1 MKTDDIVIVGSGQ
14 SAAMAAHALREGGH
28 GGRIVMVGRERHR
41 PYERPPLSKAVLVA
55 AEEPRLDVLPDDAW
69 LRCNVELRSGAEAV
83 RLDTANRRLHLANGE
98 TLDYS
103 RCLLATGGEARAL
116 GCVPPGSRGVHY
128 LRTVDD
134 ARRLRAAL
142 LRRPQV
148 AILGGGFL
156 GLEIAH
162 SALAAGASVTVLESA
177 PSLLARFLPAEASAW
192 LESTLRNAGAQLL
205 LGTSVASAM
214 PLENGRIA
222 LVTGAGAR
230 IEVDEVVVAI
240 GLAPNDALARAAG
253 LAIAPSG
260 GVLVDANCRTSAAD
274 VFASGDCASQ
284 LRPGQSEPTR
294 MESWQN
300 ANEQARA
307 AAAAMLGAPSPAAPY
322 PWFWTDQGRHNLQM
336 LGLPAADLQYV
347 RRGEPAGG
355 KALWIGHRGGVPV
368 HGVALN
374 AGNDLR
380 AVRPLFERG
389 RPVPL
394 HDFHQDTLNLRAW
407 TRQSLA
413 DAQAVLQPS

>member
-1 MKTDDIVIVGSGQ
+1 MSTDDIVIVGSGQ
-14 SAAMAAHALREGGH
+14 SAAMAAQALREGGH

-55 AEEPRLDVLPDDAW
+55 AEEPRLEVLPDDAW
-69 LRCNVELRSGAEAV
+69 LRCNVELVSGVEAI
-83 RLDTANRRLHLANGE
+83 RLDPANRRLHLANGD
-98 TLDYS
+98 TLGYT

-116 GCVPPGSRGVHY
+116 ACLPPGSRGVHY
-128 LRTVDD
+128 LRSVDD
-134 ARRLRAAL
+134 ARRLRTAL
-142 LRRPQV
+142 LRRPRV

-192 LESTLRNAGAQLL
+192 VEATLRGQGAQLR
-205 LGTSVASAM
+205 LGTSTRSAM
-214 PLENGRIA
+214 PLENGGIV
-222 LVTGAGAR
+222 LVTGDGAR

-240 GLAPNDALARAAG
+240 GLAPNDALARQAG

-260 GVLVDANCRTSAAD
+260 GVLVDANCRTSAPD

-284 LRPGQSEPTR
+284 RRAGQAEPTR
-294 MESWQN
+294 LESWQN

-307 AAAAMLGAPSPAAPY
+307 AAAAMLGAAPPAAPY
-322 PWFWTDQGRHNLQM
+322 TWFWTDHGKHNLQM

-347 RRGEPAGG
+347 RRGDAAGG

-374 AGNDLR
+374 AGSDLR
-380 AVRPLFERG
+380 ALRPLFERG
-389 RPVPL
+389 RAVPL

-407 TRQSLA
+407 ARQSLA
-413 DAQAVLQPS
+413 DAQAALQPS